1 MHNRNR
7 SLSSKGLRFLSFY
20 LPSVQPNVT
29 GMGRDEEGKFYFVVL
44 SC

>member
-7 SLSSKGLRFLSFY
+7 SLSSKGLCSLAFY

-29 GMGRDEEGKFYFVVL
+29 GMGRDKGGKFYFVVL